1 MNASDRL
8 NTCKSRGSM
17 GVATRLM
24 ATGALVS
31 NTYATCLLQ
40 GDNPEKFGLIP
51 HSPRGCMAVRGKLR
65 RKERCVGVLRGRS
78 PTLVLRHGPDSYG
91 RQQ

>member
-17 GVATRLM
+17 AVATPPM

-31 NTYATCLLQ
+31 NTYATCPGQ
-40 GDNPEKFGLIP
+40 GDKPGKLGLIP
-51 HSPRGCMAVRGKLR
+51 HMPYSRMAVR
-65 RKERCVGVLRGRS
+65 
-78 PTLVLRHGPDSYG
+78 
-91 RQQ
+91 

>member
-1 MNASDRL
+1 MQVEGQHGRWQHHP
-8 NTCKSRGSM
+8 
-17 GVATRLM
+17 M

-51 HSPRGCMAVRGKLR
+51 RSPRGGIAMGGELR
-65 RKERCVGVLRGRS
+65 RKEMGMRRIS
-78 PTLVLRHGPDSYG
+78 
-91 RQQ
+91 